1 MPRTYGLNKSKHSS
15 RSYFTDCLLGE
26 DQYGYHIY
34 ANYDHDCRKWIVFCE
49 DHEPSEL
56 ACMYPDTYKET
67 GFDSLYQ
74 ASVFIWEFVDDYY
87 ETWIENQGTED
98 QAMNFFIYQI
108 PGQCKSE
115 CLTTRESLEAVSD
128 SFRHGEYGLRQV
140 TKAEFKAETA
150 YNDSRENPWNG

>member
-1 MPRTYGLNKSKHSS
+1 MKTQAINSEVSHMPRTYGLNKSKHF
-15 RSYFTDCLLGE
+15 RQSYFTDCLLGE

-87 ETWIENQGTED
+87 ETWLENKTID
-98 QAMNFFIYQI
+98 DNDPIIITDPSYLAM
-108 PGQCKSE
+108 
-115 CLTTRESLEAVSD
+115 
-128 SFRHGEYGLRQV
+128 LR
-140 TKAEFKAETA
+140 
-150 YNDSRENPWNG
+150 